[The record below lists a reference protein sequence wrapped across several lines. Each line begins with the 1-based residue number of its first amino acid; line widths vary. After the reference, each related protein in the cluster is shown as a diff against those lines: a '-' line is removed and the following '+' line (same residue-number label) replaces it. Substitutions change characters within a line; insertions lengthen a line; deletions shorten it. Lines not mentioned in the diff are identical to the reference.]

1 MPLQILLDE
10 YQWVESLYWYDD
22 NFVFKTASSFR
33 IGIIQHIDLFLSSSH
48 QSDAGESAFI
58 EVRLDS
64 PYLPSYAFTL
74 QVLFLAQNSIELVY
88 PTHNTDLILYSGQA
102 SEFLAPR
109 FINGPNMKLTWHQT
123 GEVTTSVQFSGYYR
137 YTRFKAASLIPQN
150 CSFVSLF
157 TRSESFS
164 VSKQATYIHLFFPA
178 YYLTRCFFDDFTPY
192 GCNTLPLPRSDNATL
207 QYKVMAS
214 HFFTSFEVYSGSCE
228 LRVHLENFP
237 FDSVPVL
244 LPFDPPCAIQDTEML
259 VSITQNLL
267 LVSDRNYGLQVY
279 NVSVILEGYTYITLT
294 TSPDVVELERNYTLK
309 GLFRFDFVRSFTFGE
324 QIGTLEAKLLSSEH
338 LLLVKGYG
346 STNVFLLN
354 IEDMRNPFI
363 QRRFGNVFH
372 TNSTS
377 DVFSGGRSTLNERW
391 VVSEVKSF
399 HGGFSFW
406 NIYDVSGASKL
417 MPLQILLDEYQ
428 WVESLYWYDDNFV
441 FKTASS
447 FRIGIIQHIDLFLS
461 SSRTSDA
468 GESALIEVRLD
479 SPYLPSYAFT
489 LQVLFLAQ
497 NSIELVYPTHN
508 TDLILYSGQASEFL
522 VPRFINGPNMNLT
535 WH

>member
-1 MPLQILLDE
+1 
-10 YQWVESLYWYDD
+10 
-22 NFVFKTASSFR
+22 
-33 IGIIQHIDLFLSSSH
+33 
-48 QSDAGESAFI
+48 
-58 EVRLDS
+58 
-64 PYLPSYAFTL
+64 
-74 QVLFLAQNSIELVY
+74 
-88 PTHNTDLILYSGQA
+88 
-102 SEFLAPR
+102 
-109 FINGPNMKLTWHQT
+109 
-123 GEVTTSVQFSGYYR
+123 
-137 YTRFKAASLIPQN
+137 
-150 CSFVSLF
+150 
-157 TRSESFS
+157 
-164 VSKQATYIHLFFPA
+164 
-178 YYLTRCFFDDFTPY
+178 
-192 GCNTLPLPRSDNATL
+192 
-207 QYKVMAS
+207 MAS

-406 NIYDVSGASKL
+406 NIYDVRGASKL

-468 GESALIEVRLD
+468 GESAFIEVRLD

-522 VPRFINGPNMNLT
+522 APRFINGPNMNLT
-535 WH
+535 WHQTGEVTTSVQFSGYYRYTRFKAASLIPQNCSFVSLFTRSESFSVSKQANYIHLFCVRTPEFLIKYSRLSFVFEEVVSQRLTSSSLSPRGINFLNSPFGNFFAVLYSSDGVPNRPF